1 MQQGQASELALGAQ
15 GIESAKGAQGIE
27 SVCSKGTQPE
37 LALEVFK
44 AIAKQE
50 VVSDAVTYNAVI
62 NACSKISPSCPI
74 ELH

>member
-1 MQQGQASELALGAQ
+1 MRVQKVVPVAITHNDVINA
-15 GIESAKGAQGIE
+15 
-27 SVCSKGTQPE
+27 CSKGTQPE